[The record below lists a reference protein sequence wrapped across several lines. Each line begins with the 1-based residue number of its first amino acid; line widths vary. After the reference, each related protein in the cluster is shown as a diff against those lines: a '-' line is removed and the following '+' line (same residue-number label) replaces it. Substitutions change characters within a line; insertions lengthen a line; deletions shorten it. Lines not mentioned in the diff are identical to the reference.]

1 MTEKQMWIGL
11 ILALLFV
18 FLLVKLPTTNA
29 INYTREGTKWPSE
42 SRRDYYPPR
51 IQQLCYDNWYGT
63 DWNKSKKYEKR
74 CRVLWNA
81 WTEEEKSNSP
91 Y

>member
-1 MTEKQMWIGL
+1 MSNYHQKKLMTIAFF
-11 ILALLFV
+11 ALYLVLFV
-18 FLLVKLPTTNA
+18 MTIAHFAKPIKA
-29 INYTREGTKWPSE
+29 DASG
-42 SRRDYYPPR
+42 YYPPR